1 MCYTVKDHGKKYIS
15 FLEDTLIPKRKDK
28 SRLVKFSLFS
38 FFSVIIVFMFN
49 VFVLLSSKT
58 ITHWKSNISYIFR
71 RYFSLKI
78 LKVDNN
84 SKQSFVNQNAQ
95 LEKRMNIL
103 YSEIKLFLFRI
114 SREFRFYVPFYKQ
127 LSVHILLIS
136 LI

>member
-95 LEKRMNIL
+95 LEKRWIFCIL
-103 YSEIKLFLFRI
+103 KLSCSYLEFLASFASTFLSI
-114 SREFRFYVPFYKQ
+114 SSCQCTSCWY
-127 LSVHILLIS
+127 L
-136 LI
+136 